1 MSLLPSGEQ
10 GEGSASEKV
19 CAYFVASLV
28 VHIRE
33 KNFVPV
39 PDKYWRCLFKLLFSC
54 STSLNLAKV
63 IGQI

>member
-33 KNFVPV
+33 K
-39 PDKYWRCLFKLLFSC
+39 KLCTCARQVLEV
-54 STSLNLAKV
+54 LV
-63 IGQI
+63 